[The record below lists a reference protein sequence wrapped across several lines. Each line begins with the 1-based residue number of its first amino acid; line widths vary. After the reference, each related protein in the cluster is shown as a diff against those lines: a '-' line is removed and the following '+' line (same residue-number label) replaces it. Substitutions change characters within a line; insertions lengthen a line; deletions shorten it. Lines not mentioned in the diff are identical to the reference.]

1 MGLDMYLYAEKHAD
15 NHGFSSDESQRIY
28 QAVSDVVGI
37 TPCDDAPMLTV
48 SVCIGY
54 WRKVS
59 AIHAW
64 IVKHCADGVDD
75 CQRIRMDPEDCQEL
89 LDTCRGVLADPSKA
103 EELLPPQQGFFF
115 GSTIIDEWYLRGLA
129 HTVEILEKA
138 LSLDDVTFF
147 YQASW

>member
-1 MGLDMYLYAEKHAD
+1 MGLDMYLFAEKHAD
-15 NHGFSSDESQRIY
+15 NYGFSSDERQRIY

-37 TPCDDAPMLTV
+37 TPCDDAPILTV

-75 CQRIRMDPEDCQEL
+75 CQRIRMDPEDFQEL
-89 LDTCRGVLADPSKA
+89 LDACRDVLAAPSKA